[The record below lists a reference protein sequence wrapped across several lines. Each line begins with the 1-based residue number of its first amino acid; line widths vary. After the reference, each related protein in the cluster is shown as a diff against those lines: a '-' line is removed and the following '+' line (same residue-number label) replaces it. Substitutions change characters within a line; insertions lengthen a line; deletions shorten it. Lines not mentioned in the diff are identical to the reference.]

1 MGHLQGDLSV
11 MPLADLA
18 IWFANRGTSGVLSV
32 ERGNIKKE
40 FVLVNGT
47 LARAASNDPRE
58 YFGQFLIH
66 FGLLTEDQLERA
78 FETQR
83 ETKVFL
89 GRILVMIGIV
99 PEEKIVQTLSVKIS
113 ESLLDAFRWNA
124 GRFTFTDQPPEES
137 RPEVEV
143 SVGLVDLHREG
154 LRRNAL
160 WEQFKQVFP
169 SQQAQLS
176 VTELRVPPGLGMD
189 TLDGRIIALAR
200 HGMTIESI
208 ALELHATDYQC
219 AARLY
224 ELHRLGIIEP
234 REPVLLPS
242 RSDLTL
248 PPGAMTHT
256 DLAKNAMAANDYTR
270 AFKHV
275 QVSMKNDPE
284 NVELTQLSEQIE
296 GKFREHLSEAVS
308 RETIP
313 ALQRPLDDS
322 EQKMLSPKQRY
333 ILGRIDG
340 KRTVHAIIQVSP
352 MRDVEAMEIMRFL
365 KRQGI
370 IRLGN

>member
-1 MGHLQGDLSV
+1 MGQIQGDLSV

-18 IWFANRGTSGVLSV
+18 IWFANRESTGVLTV
-32 ERGNIKKE
+32 ERGSTKKE
-40 FVLVNGT
+40 FVLERGA
-47 LARAASNDPRE
+47 LARASSNDPRE

-99 PEEKIVQTLSVKIS
+99 PEEKIVQALSVKIS
-113 ESLLDAFRWNA
+113 ESLLDAFRWSA
-124 GRFTFTDQPPEES
+124 GRFQFVDQSNNEA

-160 WEQFKQVFP
+160 WEQFKHVFP
-169 SQQAQLS
+169 SQRAQLA
-176 VTELRVPPGLGMD
+176 VAELRVPPGLGMD

-200 HGMTIESI
+200 HGLTIESI

-242 RSDLTL
+242 RSDVTL
-248 PPGAMTHT
+248 PPGVLTHA
-256 DLAKNAMAANDYTR
+256 DLAIDAMAANDFTR
-270 AFKHV
+270 AFKHAQASV
-275 QVSMKNDPE
+275 NSDPG
-284 NVELTQLSEQIE
+284 NAELTHLSEQIE
-296 GKFREHLSEAVS
+296 GKFREHLSEVVARDTTPAVL
-308 RETIP
+308 RE
-313 ALQRPLDDS
+313 LDDT
-322 EQKMLSPKQRY
+322 EQKMLTPKQRY

-340 KRTVHAIIQVSP
+340 RRSVHAIIQVSP
-352 MRDVEAMEIMRFL
+352 MRDVEAMDIMRFL

-370 IRLGN
+370 IRL